1 VEGVIY
7 GLARL
12 DVLSWRYFFSG
23 GCLDRRGMEARVLD
37 IYQQK
42 MYFPDVITP
51 EWLVIG
57 GSTLNVLRWALER
70 VNSREVS
77 LVWNV
82 EEFLRG
88 INEEVALDL
97 ERRLILSEHRGASRA
112 EFTAPPTTEEGIV
125 GWTLRELRRLRFYR
139 WMYQDGRLV
148 P

>member
-1 VEGVIY
+1 
-7 GLARL
+7 
-12 DVLSWRYFFSG
+12 
-23 GCLDRRGMEARVLD
+23 MEARVLD

-42 MYFPDVITP
+42 MYFPDVLKP

-57 GSTLNVLRWALER
+57 GSTSNMLRRALDR
-70 VNSREVS
+70 VNSQEVS
-77 LVWNV
+77 LVWTV

-112 EFTAPPTTEEGIV
+112 EFTAPPTTEEGTV
-125 GWTLRELRRLRFYR
+125 GWTALELRRLHFYR
-139 WMYQDGRLV
+139 WMYQGGRLV